1 VKRLPP
7 PLRFLV
13 GVCAGWT
20 CARAG
25 LLWIAQG
32 RAGGETSLASA
43 PRPLARAGPAA
54 AVVGPVPPG
63 APPTAAVAPAYVN
76 ASAGFEPG
84 PARLAASARFS
95 PSAGKLTDVAEPPP
109 ALAVQPPQTGPPP
122 PVAAPS
128 VFSSLMRTT
137 AAATPATRAAVPTAL
152 KSSPGGR
159 PWSVSA
165 WVFARGGGNTA
176 LAPGGMLGGSQAGMR
191 GIYRLAGREA
201 PLAASVRLSS
211 PLVQARGAEAAVGFD
226 WKPLT
231 GLPVHLL
238 VERRQKLGRDGRSAF
253 GATVYGGAS
262 EIKLGPLR
270 LDGYG
275 QAGILGLKRR
285 DLFADGGIRLA
296 LPLWHGGAVRVGG
309 GVWGAAQPQLSRVDL
324 GPHAELRLPLRPAN
338 ASLSADWRFRVAGN
352 ARPASGPAFTLAA
365 DF

>member
-1 VKRLPP
+1 MKRLPP

-25 LLWIAQG
+25 ILWMAQPS
-32 RAGGETSLASA
+32 ATDETSLASA

-63 APPTAAVAPAYVN
+63 ARPTAAVAPATGVTPLGSRPDG
-76 ASAGFEPG
+76 SAAAAGVSRLIGPLPG
-84 PARLAASARFS
+84 VATR
-95 PSAGKLTDVAEPPP
+95 PSALPVS
-109 ALAVQPPQTGPPP
+109 PPQTGPPSTVP
-122 PVAAPS
+122 APL
-128 VFSSLMRTT
+128 VLPSLLRTT
-137 AAATPATRAAVPTAL
+137 AVATPAMGAAVPTAL
-152 KSSPGGR
+152 PPPPAGR
-159 PWSVSA
+159 PWTVSA
-165 WVFARGGGNTA
+165 WAFARAGGSTA

-191 GIYRLAGREA
+191 GTYRLVGREA
-201 PLAASVRLSS
+201 PLAVSLRLSS
-211 PLVQARGAEAAVGFD
+211 PLAQARGAEAAAGLD
-226 WKPLT
+226 WKPLAR
-231 GLPVHLL
+231 LPVHLL
-238 VERRQKLGRDGRSAF
+238 VERRQKLGPEGRSAF
-253 GATVYGGAS
+253 GATIHGGAS
-262 EIKLGPLR
+262 EVKLGPLR

-296 LPLWHGGAVRVGG
+296 LPLGQGGAVRVGG
-309 GVWGAAQPQLSRVDL
+309 GVWAAAQPQLSRVDL

-352 ARPASGPAFTLAA
+352 ARPGSGPALTLAA